1 MSSLNSRTI
10 IDKNNEL
17 LEEELSKLLEMK
29 IGEMIQV
36 LNFEWNIIFDL
47 NENGQEEKNRINK
60 KIKRDSIKQQI
71 KNKKLKKQ

>member
-71 KNKKLKKQ
+71 KKTKIKKN

>member
-60 KIKRDSIKQQI
+60 KIKRDSIMQQI
-71 KNKKLKKQ
+71 KKKKLKKN